1 MKKKLMKQ
9 EIRENKKLILCI
21 YACIVVM
28 SIVTMIT
35 ALIAQNTHSITANE
49 LMVVFLL
56 TAMMGIVVVG
66 IVMAGRFYNLLFT
79 EEGMIRL
86 TLPVKNRAHLQTNVK
101 LGILSIYLAIVIYS
115 AFIGYIDDEN
125 IFLVSGLYK
134 GLKDYYEMYLID
146 GVGLKASVVTISA
159 VLAGAVVI
167 ANYYITF
174 LFVLTVSRRI
184 VSKYG
189 IMQKKGVIFIVGMVL
204 FNIQLQVMWGI
215 TKLIEWI
222 EADLAWYP
230 LRSYRPVGRLSLID
244 FLRYDAEGVWIK
256 DVLFALIFLSVYG
269 ITAFVMY
276 SICRNIMDRKLEV

>member
-9 EIRENKKLILCI
+9 EIRETKKWIMLI
-21 YACIVVM
+21 YACIVIM

-35 ALIAQNTHSITANE
+35 ALIAMNTKSVTAEE

-56 TAMMGIVVVG
+56 CAMMGIVVVG

-101 LGILSIYLAIVIYS
+101 LGILSIYLAIVIYT
-115 AFIGYIDDEN
+115 AVIGIMDN
-125 IFLVSGLYK
+125 GNVFLVGELYQ
-134 GLKDYYEMYLID
+134 GLKGYYEMYLTD
-146 GVGLKASVVTISA
+146 GVVLKALLTTICS

-174 LFVLTVSRRI
+174 IFTLTVSRRI

-204 FNIQLQVMWGI
+204 FNIQLLVIWGI
-215 TKLIEWI
+215 TKLIEVI
-222 EADLAWYP
+222 EADLSWDP
-230 LRSYRPVGRLSLID
+230 LRSYRPVGQLSFID
-244 FLRYDAEGVWIK
+244 FLRYDSEGIWIK
-256 DVLFALIFLSVYG
+256 AIRKAL
-269 ITAFVMY
+269 
-276 SICRNIMDRKLEV
+276 R

>member
-9 EIRENKKLILCI
+9 EIRETKKLIMWI
-21 YACIVVM
+21 YACIVIM

-35 ALIAQNTHSITANE
+35 ALIAMNTKSVTAEE

-56 TAMMGIVVVG
+56 CAMMGIVVVG

-101 LGILSIYLAIVIYS
+101 LGILSIYLAIVIYT
-115 AFIGYIDDEN
+115 AVIGIMDN
-125 IFLVSGLYK
+125 GNVFLVGELYQ
-134 GLKDYYEMYLID
+134 GLKGYYEMYLTD
-146 GVGLKASVVTISA
+146 GVVLKALLTTICS

-174 LFVLTVSRRI
+174 LFALAVSRRI
-184 VSKYG
+184 VSKHG

-204 FNIQLQVMWGI
+204 FNIQLLVIWGI
-215 TKLIEWI
+215 TNLIEVI
-222 EADLAWYP
+222 EADLSWYP
-230 LRSYRPVGRLSLID
+230 LRSYRPVGRLSFID
-244 FLRYDAEGVWIK
+244 FLRYDSEGIWIK
-256 DVLFALIFLSVYG
+256 DVLFGLIFLAVYG
-269 ITAFVMY
+269 ITALVMY
-276 SICRNIMDRKLEV
+276 RICRNIMERKLEV

>member
-9 EIRENKKLILCI
+9 EIRETKKWIMLI
-21 YACIVVM
+21 YACIVIM

-35 ALIAQNTHSITANE
+35 ALIAMNTKSVTAEE

-56 TAMMGIVVVG
+56 CAMMGIVVVG

-86 TLPVKNRAHLQTNVK
+86 TLPVKNSAHLETNANVK

-115 AFIGYIDDEN
+115 AVIGIMDN
-125 IFLVSGLYK
+125 GNVFLVGELYQ
-134 GLKDYYEMYLID
+134 GLKGYYEMYLTD
-146 GVGLKASVVTISA
+146 GVVLKALLTTICS

-174 LFVLTVSRRI
+174 LFALAVSRRI
-184 VSKYG
+184 VSKHG

-204 FNIQLQVMWGI
+204 FNIQLLVMWGI
-215 TKLIEWI
+215 TKLIEVI
-222 EADLAWYP
+222 EADLSWYP
-230 LRSYRPVGRLSLID
+230 LRSYRPVGRLSLHL
-244 FLRYDAEGVWIK
+244 LREPRSYCTHRV
-256 DVLFALIFLSVYG
+256 
-269 ITAFVMY
+269 
-276 SICRNIMDRKLEV
+276 

>member
-9 EIRENKKLILCI
+9 EIRETRKLIMLI
-21 YACIVVM
+21 YACIVIM

-35 ALIAQNTHSITANE
+35 ALIAMNTKSVTAGE

-56 TAMMGIVVVG
+56 CAMMGIVVVG

-115 AFIGYIDDEN
+115 AVIGIMDN
-125 IFLVSGLYK
+125 GNVFLVGELYQ
-134 GLKDYYEMYLID
+134 GLKGYYEMYLTD
-146 GVGLKASVVTISA
+146 GVVLKALLTTICS

-174 LFVLTVSRRI
+174 IFALAVSRRI
-184 VSKYG
+184 VSKHG

-204 FNIQLQVMWGI
+204 FNIQLLVIWGI
-215 TKLIEWI
+215 TKLIEVI
-222 EADLAWYP
+222 EADLSWDP
-230 LRSYRPVGRLSLID
+230 LRSYRPVGQLSFID
-244 FLRYDAEGVWIK
+244 FLRYDSEGIWVK
-256 DVLFALIFLSVYG
+256 DVFFALIFLAIYG
-269 ITAFVMY
+269 ITALVMY
-276 SICRNIMDRKLEV
+276 RICRNIMERKLEV